1 MNSDPV
7 QSAFAIEREL
17 PALRAALAESRQ
29 VILSAP
35 PGAGK
40 SVRVPLALLDTAW
53 LGSSRMI
60 MLEPRRLAARRA
72 AEFMALQL
80 GEPVGRRVGYRIRG
94 NSVVSAET
102 RIEVVTEGILTRMLQ
117 ANPELPGVGLVI
129 FDEFHERSIHA
140 DLGLALALD
149 VQRHLRDELRLLLM
163 SATLDG
169 VALAGLLPDAPVIRG
184 EAAAW
189 PVQTFYSRPAAG
201 RSFEQRAADGVWRAL
216 AAGEGD
222 LLVFLPGMR
231 EIRRVEELLL
241 ERANADI
248 LICPLHGDLSARL
261 QERALASAPAGQR
274 KVILSTSIAETSLTI
289 PGVRMVLDGGLTRA
303 SRFDPRRGMSALV
316 TLPVSRAQADQRRG
330 RAGRTAPGLC
340 FRLWSE
346 AEHERLPEF
355 PQPEIRTADLTSLTL
370 DLALWGDPEGRG
382 LSFIDAPPPAHLAR
396 ARELLTAL
404 GALDRRGGLTPHGR
418 AMAALPVHPRL
429 GHMILK
435 GNAAGQ
441 GPTAC
446 ALAALLEEGG
456 APRARH
462 GLIDLNSHLEAL
474 QSAGGTGERIEAQR
488 QRLCTSVDIPAK
500 AHWRG
505 EAGLLVAWA
514 YPDRIGRRRL
524 DRPGFYLMTN
534 GSSAALPES
543 DPLAREEFLAIA
555 EADAAGADGRI
566 YLAAPLSREQLRAA
580 FAEAMEKSDETVWD
594 EREGRVR
601 ARRLTR
607 LAAVVI
613 EEVEVAPEPAAAA
626 AALIEGVRRTGLHC
640 LPWDREA
647 LLFRSRAHWAS
658 RLQSGRPGF
667 DDQSLLEG
675 LEEWLMPHL
684 GGILRL
690 EGLQKLRLA
699 GLLRARLSPVQQQE
713 LDLFAPAHLTVPSGS
728 RITIDYSTEGTPV
741 LAVKLQELFGL
752 IETPRI
758 GRGQVPLTIHL
769 LSPAARPLAVTQDL
783 RSFWLT
789 LYPEIRK
796 QLRARYPKHPWPED
810 PLSAEPTRKTLR
822 GRR

>member
-1 MNSDPV
+1 M
-7 QSAFAIEREL
+7 
-17 PALRAALAESRQ
+17 
-29 VILSAP
+29 
-35 PGAGK
+35 
-40 SVRVPLALLDTAW
+40 
-53 LGSSRMI
+53 
-60 MLEPRRLAARRA
+60 
-72 AEFMALQL
+72 
-80 GEPVGRRVGYRIRG
+80 
-94 NSVVSAET
+94 
-102 RIEVVTEGILTRMLQ
+102 
-117 ANPELPGVGLVI
+117 
-129 FDEFHERSIHA
+129 
-140 DLGLALALD
+140 
-149 VQRHLRDELRLLLM
+149 
-163 SATLDG
+163 
-169 VALAGLLPDAPVIRG
+169 
-184 EAAAW
+184 
-189 PVQTFYSRPAAG
+189 
-201 RSFEQRAADGVWRAL
+201 
-216 AAGEGD
+216 
-222 LLVFLPGMR
+222 
-231 EIRRVEELLL
+231 
-241 ERANADI
+241 
-248 LICPLHGDLSARL
+248 
-261 QERALASAPAGQR
+261 
-274 KVILSTSIAETSLTI
+274 
-289 PGVRMVLDGGLTRA
+289 
-303 SRFDPRRGMSALV
+303 
-316 TLPVSRAQADQRRG
+316 
-330 RAGRTAPGLC
+330 
-340 FRLWSE
+340 
-346 AEHERLPEF
+346 
-355 PQPEIRTADLTSLTL
+355 
-370 DLALWGDPEGRG
+370 
-382 LSFIDAPPPAHLAR
+382 
-396 ARELLTAL
+396 
-404 GALDRRGGLTPHGR
+404 
-418 AMAALPVHPRL
+418 
-429 GHMILK
+429 
-435 GNAAGQ
+435 
-441 GPTAC
+441 
-446 ALAALLEEGG
+446 
-456 APRARH
+456 
-462 GLIDLNSHLEAL
+462 
-474 QSAGGTGERIEAQR
+474 
-488 QRLCTSVDIPAK
+488 DIPAK
-500 AHWRG
+500 AHWPG

-534 GSSAALPES
+534 GSSVALPES

-580 FAEAMEKSDETVWD
+580 FAEALEKSDETVWD

-607 LAAVVI
+607 LAALVI

-647 LLFRSRAHWAS
+647 LHFRSRAHWAS

-796 QLRARYPKHPWPED
+796 QLRARYPKHPWLED